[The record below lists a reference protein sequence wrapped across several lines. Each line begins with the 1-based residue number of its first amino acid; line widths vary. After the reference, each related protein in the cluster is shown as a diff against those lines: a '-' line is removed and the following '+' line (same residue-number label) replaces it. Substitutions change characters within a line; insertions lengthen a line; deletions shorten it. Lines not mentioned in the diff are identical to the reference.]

1 MRLMLYVWLMVI
13 LMFELF
19 RLVNDAFMFM
29 DLVVEWNFDRP
40 SFDSVVDFHRFE
52 AVFNRVMGW

>member
-1 MRLMLYVWLMVI
+1 
-13 LMFELF
+13 MFELF